1 MLSNIFDDLES
12 KKDSATD
19 KALSDA
25 LENLVNNLVSDKNTN
40 LSKREIKAISILKQ
54 NKYIW
59 NIIKDYV
66 PNKRY
71 INASFNKTIQN
82 AITQISK
89 AIGQA
94 NLNQNDN
101 ESFLSRFWKR
111 R

>member
-1 MLSNIFDDLES
+1 MLSIFNDINQNS
-12 KKDSATD
+12 DSATD
-19 KALSDA
+19 KALSQA
-25 LENLVNNLVSDKNTN
+25 LEILVNSLVSDKNTN

-59 NIIKDYV
+59 NILKEYV

-82 AITQISK
+82 AISQISN

-94 NLNQNDN
+94 NSSNMDN

-111 R
+111 K